1 MVIKL
6 ARNYQKTICV
16 FIKNFKARVLR
27 TYLMDNNTAAGIIDT
42 KVPALQSTDDGMN

>member
-1 MVIKL
+1 MVIIL

-27 TYLMDNNTAAGIIDT
+27 TYLMDFNTAAGVIDT
-42 KVPALQSTDDGMN
+42 KVPACPATDG